1 MKIIDYKKYGNVIRF
16 YYGDDDEEDYY
27 GDDWNDT
34 PYEHNA
40 GTVYDKYIKGYI
52 DIAITP
58 ERVALEAKDD
68 WRWGGNSPYC
78 KNDMK
83 DRNVPCIVIISADNT
98 FGMEDCFTNYA
109 SSDNDEVIKIYFGD
123 TDEDLI
129 MIEDIVVLQ
138 ETVYH

>member
-16 YYGDDDEEDYY
+16 YYGDDKEEDYH
-27 GDDWNDT
+27 GDDWGNA

-40 GTVYDKYIKGYI
+40 GMVYDRYIKGYI

-58 ERVALEAKDD
+58 EKVALEAKDD
-68 WRWGGNSPYC
+68 WRWGNNSPYC
-78 KNDMK
+78 KYDMK
-83 DRNVPCIVIISADNT
+83 DRNVPCIVIVSADK
-98 FGMEDCFTNYA
+98 EDFFSIYA
-109 SSDNDEVIKIYFGD
+109 SSDNDEVTKIYFGD